1 MKRWL
6 LLGLLMGCGT
16 VTNNA
21 APDAGS
27 DAAADAAD
35 GFSVGTPA
43 ATTFVRVASSASIP
57 VTLTRGGVTG
67 EVNVTATTTASG
79 VSFEPLTIPAGASDA
94 ALTVHATADAA
105 FARVDVAIKAVSS
118 GMEATAS
125 ASVSIVGLAGNID
138 TTFGRVGEVELAA
151 SRTGFVLLDALR
163 SGEQH
168 IVASPGRLVRLSSAG
183 EIDDRFGAGGSFEVS
198 AHTVGLTSATIAAVS
213 ATSSNRFLLAGH
225 GPRINEV
232 DQGVF
237 VVAVTSAGQP
247 DPARPGAE
255 LFADEATDERVVA
268 AAAAPD
274 ESLYLLISQSPQ
286 GGREAQTFVVRART
300 DGQLDG
306 AFGRVV
312 VTGGRRLVA
321 LANGDVVL
329 FGGTQIT
336 HITSAG
342 ALSTSFGV
350 GGTVSLAGYSQIHDV
365 TPLPDGRLVVTG
377 TDAYFM
383 QLTRLLDTGRLDES
397 FGEQGTLKYAAAT
410 EFQEYGVRLWIAP
423 DGSGYGA
430 GYTDEYSPYLNRLRF
445 FRVSA
450 AGAIDTGYGANG
462 ATIDAFRWDEI
473 VAVTFGDDHRVVV
486 TGLSYEEQ
494 DSRPVARRY
503 WY

>member
-1 MKRWL
+1 MKQWL
-6 LLGLLMGCGT
+6 LLGLLVGCGT
-16 VTNNA
+16 VTNDA

-27 DAAADAAD
+27 AGPDAGTTLSLA
-35 GFSVGTPA
+35 TPA
-43 ATTFVRVASSASIP
+43 AATFVRVAGSASIP
-57 VTLTRGGVTG
+57 LTIVRGSVTG
-67 EVNVTATTTASG
+67 DVAVTATTTATG
-79 VSFEPLTIPAGASDA
+79 ISFDPLTIPAGATDA
-94 ALTVHATADAA
+94 SLTVHAAADAA
-105 FARVDVAIKAVSS
+105 FARFDVAIQAA
-118 GMEATAS
+118 GGGIAATTS
-125 ASVSIVGLAGNID
+125 ASVSIIGLPGNID
-138 TTFGRVGEVELAA
+138 PTFGRVGEVDFAA
-151 SRTGFVLLDALR
+151 SRSDFVLLDALR
-163 SGEQH
+163 SGDQH
-168 IVASPGRLVRLSSAG
+168 IVATARRLVRLSGAG
-183 EIDDRFGAGGSFEVS
+183 VIDDRFGAGGSFEV
-198 AHTVGLTSATIAAVS
+198 APHTVGLTSATIAAVS

-225 GPRINEV
+225 GPRINEL

-247 DPARPGAE
+247 DPARPAAE

-268 AAAAPD
+268 AAATPD

-286 GGREAQTFVVRART
+286 GGGQAQTFVVRART

-329 FGGTQIT
+329 FGGTQLTRIT
-336 HITSAG
+336 AAG
-342 ALSTSFGV
+342 ALSPSFGI
-350 GGTVSLAGYSQIHDV
+350 GGTVTLAGYSQIHDV
-365 TPLPDGRLVVTG
+365 TPLPDGHLIVTG
-377 TDAYFM
+377 PDAYFM

-445 FRVSA
+445 FRVTA
-450 AGAIDTGYGANG
+450 QGTIDTGYGANG
-462 ATIDAFRWDEI
+462 ATIDAFQWDEI
-473 VAVTFGDDHRVVV
+473 VGVTFGDDHRVLV
-486 TGLSYEEQ
+486 TGLSYEDQ